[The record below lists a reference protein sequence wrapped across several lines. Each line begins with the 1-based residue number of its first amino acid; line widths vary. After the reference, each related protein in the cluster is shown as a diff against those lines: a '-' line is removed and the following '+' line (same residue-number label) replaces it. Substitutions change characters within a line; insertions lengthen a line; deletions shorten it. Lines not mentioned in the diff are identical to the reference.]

1 VGYTGA
7 GVGSQLGR
15 RDVVLLVGLGGL
27 IVLGRRHL
35 GDAGVLGG
43 EISAF
48 LAMGLVFW
56 RHAGVRAILHD
67 LDPLRRVLVVLL
79 PALLVAGHAANL
91 GDRPYPFVTWQLYT
105 DSLPRNPSYHEYT
118 ATLATGRVIPL
129 PVRLFPTLGG
139 RVGPF
144 LQFLSTAALHG
155 RAGPVQARAAAQLDA
170 VLWALAREHE
180 RRSAEGPIRAID
192 VWHRTIPTDAYAGR
206 SSIARRHDRRVD
218 PP

>member
-7 GVGSQLGR
+7 GVGFQLGR
-15 RDVVLLVGLGGL
+15 RDVVVLIGLGCL

-35 GDAGVLGG
+35 GDAGLLVG

-48 LAMGLVFW
+48 LAMGLVLW
-56 RHAGVRAILHD
+56 RHAGVRAILYG
-67 LDPLRRVLVVLL
+67 LDPLRRVLVVLI
-79 PALLVAGHAANL
+79 PTLLVAGHVANL

-105 DSLPRNPSYHEYT
+105 DSLPRNPTYHEYT
-118 ATLATGRVIPL
+118 ATLATGREIPL

-144 LQFLSTAALHG
+144 LQFLARRALHG
-155 RAGPVQARAAAQLDA
+155 RAGPARAEAAAQLDA
-170 VLWALAREHE
+170 VLRALAREHE
-180 RRSAEGPIRAID
+180 RRFGEGPIRAVD

-206 SSIARRHDRRVD
+206 SSITRRHDRRVD
-218 PP
+218 TP